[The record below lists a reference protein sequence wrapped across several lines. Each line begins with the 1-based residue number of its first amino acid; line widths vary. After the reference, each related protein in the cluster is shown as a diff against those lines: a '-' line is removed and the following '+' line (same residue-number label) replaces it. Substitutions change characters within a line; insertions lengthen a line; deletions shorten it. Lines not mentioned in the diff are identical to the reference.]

1 MGERTDLLMKLLI
14 DGHVNVTERQA
25 LGVVGGQEVAEIV
38 KSLLRQH
45 GVFPDHRGAKAV
57 YEGATLAQ
65 TPSGAQI
72 TWERAYPWN
81 PFTVAESRTELFEE
95 LDTAVEKFIN
105 SEWKAGIDGVKL
117 NEGE

>member
-25 LGVVGGQEVAEIV
+25 LGVVGRQEVAEIV

-45 GVFPDHRGAKAV
+45 GVFPDRRGAKAV
-57 YEGATLAQ
+57 YEGATLSRI
-65 TPSGAQI
+65 PSGVQI

>member
-25 LGVVGGQEVAEIV
+25 LGVVGRQEVAEIV

-45 GVFPDHRGAKAV
+45 GVFPDLRGAKAV
-57 YEGATLAQ
+57 YEGATLSRI
-65 TPSGAQI
+65 PSGVQI